1 MAEGL
6 VIRAKANSERKEGLI
21 MKRRISLAVL
31 FCTCLVLL
39 MAMRAAPAPAASTEV
54 FEFNLSNY
62 QQATSPQGRF
72 LEEWADKINK
82 ESKGRIKIRV
92 YHGAILLP
100 PNNTWPGVAKGVA
113 DLGLGFRYETFGK
126 TFQEYIGNFMI
137 GAPTA
142 TVAQQIQYDC
152 YAKFP
157 ELREEW
163 KDNKIIL
170 FASSPRMNMHNS
182 VRPLIVPTDLKGL
195 QIRVSVGG
203 ASELTKIWG
212 GIPVFAPITES
223 YEMLQ
228 KKIVQ
233 GIMAGSDV
241 LKTFRLAEVCHYTTN
256 LGVQFDPTLSLCM
269 NRNKFNSLPADLQKV
284 IDDSIPWAR
293 EALQKEMDKQVEVG
307 IDFAK
312 GLGKGH
318 QFYDPTPEE
327 LAQWIDPIKPLLQKW
342 AASVDAKGLPGS
354 ALYDFVRERVKAYS
368 K

>member
-1 MAEGL
+1 
-6 VIRAKANSERKEGLI
+6 
-21 MKRRISLAVL
+21 MKRKISLAVMV
-31 FCTCLVLL
+31 CASLVLL
-39 MAMRAAPAPAASTEV
+39 MAKPALSAAAAPTKV
-54 FEFNLSNY
+54 YEFNLSNY
-62 QQATSPQGRF
+62 QQATAPQGIF
-72 LEEWADKINK
+72 LEAWADKINK
-82 ESKGRIKIRV
+82 ESNGRIKIRV
-92 YHGAILLP
+92 YHGGVLLP
-100 PNNTWPGVAKGVA
+100 PNNVWPGVAKGAA

-152 YAKFP
+152 YEKFP
-157 ELREEW
+157 ELRAEW
-163 KDNKIIL
+163 KDNKVII

-182 VRPLIVPTDLKGL
+182 VKPLILPADLKGL

-203 ASELTKIWG
+203 AAELTKIWG

-228 KKIVQ
+228 KKVVQ

-241 LKTFRLAEVCHYTTN
+241 LKTFRLAEVCNYTTN
-256 LGVQFDPTLSLCM
+256 LGVQFDPSLSLCM
-269 NRNKFNSLPADLQKV
+269 NWEKFNSLPPDLQKV

-293 EALQKEMDKQVEVG
+293 QNLQKAMDQQVEVG

-318 QFYDPTPEE
+318 QFYDPTPEG
-327 LAQWIDPIKPLLQKW
+327 LAQWIDPIKPLLEKW
-342 AASVDAKGLPGS
+342 AGSVDAKGLPGT
-354 ALYDFVRERVKAYS
+354 ALYNFVRERVKAYS

>member
-1 MAEGL
+1 
-6 VIRAKANSERKEGLI
+6 
-21 MKRRISLAVL
+21 MKRKISLAVM

-39 MAMRAAPAPAASTEV
+39 MAKPAASAAAPTKV
-54 FEFNLSNY
+54 YEFNLSNY
-62 QQATSPQGRF
+62 QQATAPQGIF

-82 ESKGRIKIRV
+82 DSNGRIKIRV
-92 YHGAILLP
+92 YHGGVLLP
-100 PNNTWPGVAKGVA
+100 PNNVWPGVAKGAA

-142 TVAQQIQYDC
+142 SVAQQIQYDC
-152 YAKFP
+152 YEKFP
-157 ELREEW
+157 ELRGEW

-170 FASSPRMNMHNS
+170 FASSPRQNMHNS
-182 VRPLIVPTDLKGL
+182 VKPLILPADLKGL
-195 QIRVSVGG
+195 QIRVTVGG
-203 ASELTKIWG
+203 AAELTKVWG

-241 LKTFRLAEVCHYTTN
+241 LKTFRLGEVCHYTTN
-256 LGVQFDPTLSLCM
+256 LGVQFDPSLSLSM
-269 NRNKFNSLPADLQKV
+269 NRDKFNSLPPDLQKV

-293 EALQKEMDKQVEVG
+293 ENLQKAMDKQVELG
-307 IDFAK
+307 IEFAK

-318 QFYDPTPEE
+318 QFYDPTPQE
-327 LAQWIDPIKPLLQKW
+327 LAQWIDPIKPLLEKW
-342 AASVDAKGLPGS
+342 AVSVDAKGLPGTS
-354 ALYDFVRERVKAYS
+354 LYNFVRERVKAYS